1 MEDRAIANRHDVNIH
16 LDELCKAEIISN
28 EMVKNMRH
36 SANQSKIVKN
46 YEKLCSGA
54 TYIPIEVAV
63 SFQEDERDRTI
74 KITRNN
80 TNNQRNGIQLSFN
93 RYWPYYIYP
102 CQSVQFFVAFETI
115 CQTISTCVSTADIIQ
130 ICLFIILSV
139 NGGTVMT

>member
-1 MEDRAIANRHDVNIH
+1 MLRFEVEDRAIANRHDVNIH
-16 LDELCKAEIISN
+16 LDELCKAEIISS

-63 SFQEDERDRTI
+63 SYQEDEGDRTI
-74 KITRNN
+74 KVTRNN

-93 RYWPYYIYP
+93 RYWPNYIYP
-102 CQSVQFFVAFETI
+102 CQLYTSHGAYVI
-115 CQTISTCVSTADIIQ
+115 
-130 ICLFIILSV
+130 
-139 NGGTVMT
+139 TVP